1 MDFREN
7 KLPSSSSGVEHH
19 WKLCVVDD
27 IDFGKINIS
36 NKEVDFTKNVDYFDI
51 TDECA
56 DLISFSGRKL
66 DFFSERVALERFE
79 LNIFGDISPD
89 THIGGLLSNI
99 TQKKSDFAVYCIY
112 ANFEYINNSVYC
124 AFTIGVVDDDAGMEL
139 EIAVVEI
146 GCDEGP
152 YIIPVVIN
160 EDSLYYYNFDDI
172 MKLSFWLGNFWIGVQ
187 NKLNNY
193 SEDIRIIEQK
203 NPQESITIDRYKK
216 ENRAVLVRKIV
227 YVDNDN
233 SIKGEELN
241 LRRKY
246 KCPSWGVRGHYR
258 TLSDG
263 RVIPVSPYKKGR
275 ERDNPEAFVKKEY
288 LFDEQDNI

>member
-7 KLPSSSSGVEHH
+7 KLPSSSSGIEHH

-27 IDFGKINIS
+27 IDFRKINIS

-66 DFFSERVALERFE
+66 DFFSEHVALEQFE
-79 LNIFGDISPD
+79 LNVFGDISPD

-99 TQKKSDFAVYCIY
+99 TQKKSDSVVYCIY
-112 ANFEYINNSVYC
+112 ATFEYINNSVYC
-124 AFTIGVVDDDAGMEL
+124 AFTIGIVDDDAGMEL

-146 GCDEGP
+146 GHDEGP

-160 EDSLYYYNFDDI
+160 EDSLYYYSFDDI
-172 MKLSFWLGNFWIGVQ
+172 MKLSFWLGNFWVGVQ

-193 SEDIRIIEQK
+193 PEDIRIIEQK
-203 NPQESITIDRYKK
+203 NHQGSITIDRYKK
-216 ENRAVLVRKIV
+216 ENRAVLVRKTV
-227 YVDNDN
+227 YIDKDN
-233 SIKGEELN
+233 SIKSEGLN

-263 RVIPVSPYKKGR
+263 RIIPVSPYKKGR
-275 ERDNPEAFVKKEY
+275 ERNNPESFTKKEY
-288 LFDEQDNI
+288 IFDEQYDN